1 MDTALIIFAY
11 SRPSHLKRVLIAIQD
26 YKIKNK
32 IYLFIDGPKNKN
44 DKINQITIKFMAKA
58 SKIKNLKIIQNKK
71 NLGLA
76 VSIHNGIDY
85 VSKKHD
91 SLIILEDDIVPYKNF
106 FKFFKQ
112 NLKKFRDNQKI
123 SAICGFQYD
132 NFVSNKVLFSINLN
146 NFIPWGWAT
155 WSDKWRDYML
165 FRKKN
170 SKINKK
176 IIPSYMKKFLNKKYI
191 YSKKRKIWTLMYMYF
206 NFCNNKSFIFP
217 SYSLI
222 KNIGFDGTGENTIV
236 SNYFTQYKESK
247 IKKISNHTNLENKTY
262 INKQNKLYKKY
273 VNILYP

>member
-1 MDTALIIFAY
+1 
-11 SRPSHLKRVLIAIQD
+11 
-26 YKIKNK
+26 
-32 IYLFIDGPKNKN
+32 
-44 DKINQITIKFMAKA
+44 MAKA

-155 WSDKWRDYML
+155 W
-165 FRKKN
+165 
-170 SKINKK
+170 
-176 IIPSYMKKFLNKKYI
+176 
-191 YSKKRKIWTLMYMYF
+191 
-206 NFCNNKSFIFP
+206 
-217 SYSLI
+217 
-222 KNIGFDGTGENTIV
+222 
-236 SNYFTQYKESK
+236 
-247 IKKISNHTNLENKTY
+247 
-262 INKQNKLYKKY
+262 YKK
-273 VNILYP
+273 